1 MLNLN
6 SSTENSTCIKE
17 RIVLWYYYYQHY
29 YYHLVNIIIIGADI
43 RIRCRLSLQVQ
54 MMMIDDWWWW
64 WRRRRRWW
72 WWWKHPIVGIG
83 SVHNLCSLKLFGRWH
98 IKPYICMYPEE
109 IIAEYLKHTNI
120 FYFRRLKIYCPT
132 SGSAKT
138 RNEWFSIPLYAVF
151 ERIYPWSKIGLAL
164 TRTIDLGC
172 AANSSNSSHYI
183 RHCNNL
189 WTHLCRKKYIN
200 NRWNV

>member
-29 YYHLVNIIIIGADI
+29 YYHLVIIIIIGADI

-132 SGSAKT
+132 SDSAKT

-151 ERIYPWSKIGLAL
+151 ERIYPWSKIG
-164 TRTIDLGC
+164 
-172 AANSSNSSHYI
+172 
-183 RHCNNL
+183 
-189 WTHLCRKKYIN
+189 
-200 NRWNV
+200 